1 MGATNAKEAIE
12 NFEYMCA
19 KVFET
24 GKRHL
29 HLLNTGIFSF
39 MVCKPVFFLCL
50 NIALFVAVF
59 QSVVGFMQGLF
70 ESNAE
75 ISKSWPSPVWPN
87 DDEYFFTI
95 DYLSFLERKLVD

>member
-1 MGATNAKEAIE
+1 MGAT
-12 NFEYMCA
+12 M
-19 KVFET
+19 
-24 GKRHL
+24 RHL

-50 NIALFVAVF
+50 NIALFVAVL

-70 ESNAE
+70 EAKAE

-87 DDEYFFTI
+87 DDEYFFIWTI
-95 DYLSFLERKLVD
+95 SLFLSGSLWTDLKNATPLLYRKYCSLIYF